1 MDRHT
6 HIWGRDGIY
15 HWRAFGLH
23 TELSRKCS
31 STMPSDNRSK
41 KIEQGRRVEQ
51 RKRRQK
57 ESIVGCVCVGSLES
71 EGFWFGGF
79 LFALV
84 ARRKKKEKRKKKKKE
99 LVWNFLIPWGGTVLR
114 VLSLSPIAWFS
125 FLLVCVAIYVEYP
138 ISPFVCVVWSSDSLG
153 FIGPGFHLFNFM
165 SWGLGEVKR
174 VST

>member
-84 ARRKKKEKRKKKKKE
+84 ARRKKKEKRKKKKKRVGLE
-99 LVWNFLIPWGGTVLR
+99 LLDPLGWNSSTCPLSFPHCLVLIFVGMCGYLR
-114 VLSLSPIAWFS
+114 GISYFS
-125 FLLVCVAIYVEYP
+125 ICVCGLVIRFVGIYRAGV
-138 ISPFVCVVWSSDSLG
+138 SFV
-153 FIGPGFHLFNFM
+153 
-165 SWGLGEVKR
+165 
-174 VST
+174 